1 LKEGRIEECCLHQAL
16 PGVSLRPFLYGAL
29 VAFSAL
35 LVYDAVTD
43 VDGHLHVLE
52 SRPTIDRGA
61 LGRFV
66 TQIED
71 NLWWDPGQDPE
82 EFKKFV
88 RVCIA
93 IFGIGIVGA
102 VLGMSKGEVDGLA
115 QGRAPKDD
123 PDSVIAKL
131 QRFIRRVSK

>member
-1 LKEGRIEECCLHQAL
+1 MTAHAEQIAQPALGR
-16 PGVSLRPFLYGAL
+16 RFLYGAL
-29 VAFSAL
+29 IAFSTL
-35 LVYDAVTD
+35 LVYEAVTD
-43 VDGHLHVLE
+43 THGDLNVLE
-52 SRPTIDRGA
+52 SRPTIDRDA

-66 TQIED
+66 NQIED

-93 IFGIGIVGA
+93 IFGIGIVSA
-102 VLGMSKGEVDGLA
+102 VLGMTKGDVDGLA

-123 PDSVIAKL
+123 PESVIAKL